1 MNGVIYA
8 RYSSDNQR
16 EESIEGQVRECMEYA
31 EKQGISILGA
41 YIDRALSAKTDNR
54 PEFQRMIK
62 DSAKGL
68 FDVAIVWK
76 LDRFARNR
84 YDSAHY
90 KAILRKNGVKV
101 ISAKEVIAEDST
113 GILLESLLEGYAEF
127 FSAELSEKVK
137 RGMKENALKCMS
149 NGSSVPMGYV
159 VGKDRRFEIDPL
171 IAPLVRDVF
180 VRYNDGQTMKEI
192 ADSLNAKGL
201 RTSGGKEISLN
212 IVSRMLKN
220 RRYLGEYRYGDVIV
234 PGGMP
239 AIVSEELFERAQE
252 RLQKNRHAPAAH
264 KAEDEYLL
272 TTKLYCGKCGAF
284 MVGESGTS
292 KTKKIHRYYRCVNT
306 KKYKT
311 CDKKAVKKDWIENFA
326 IAQIMKALMND
337 QEMKRLTGALM
348 ELQEQ
353 ENTELPLLQKQLA
366 ETEKGIQNLLDA
378 IQQGLLTASTKKRLD
393 ELEET
398 KDKLEKSIAQEQL
411 QKPMLTRE
419 KIMFFLSRFR
429 DMDMTKREHRQ
440 RLVDSFINA
449 IYLYDDKVVITLNYM
464 EGAKTIS
471 LKDIKSSGLSKAAT
485 PVATATPNIAI
496 HFCGLRYFCARNE
509 ISILSVVITLQQTS
523 LHITPLGKLLRG
535 FFVCFVAAPSPP
547 KRHARFAC
555 SLPALSG
562 RAFSTVLCCCH
573 LFEDPT
579 LSARMSI

>member
-31 EKQGISILGA
+31 EKQGITILGT

-90 KAILRKNGVKV
+90 KTILRKNGVRV
-101 ISAKEVIAEDST
+101 ISAKEIIAEDST

-137 RGMKENALKCMS
+137 RGMKENALKCIS

-159 VGKDRRFEIDPL
+159 VGKDRHYEIDPFA
-171 IAPLVRDVF
+171 APLVRDVF
-180 VRYNDGQTMKEI
+180 QYYIEGQTMKEI
-192 ADSLNAKGL
+192 AEYLNAKGL
-201 RTSGGKEISLN
+201 RSSGGKEISLSV
-212 IVSRMLKN
+212 VSRMLKN
-220 RRYLGEYRYGDVIV
+220 RRYLGEYRYGDVVV

-239 AIVSEELFERAQE
+239 AIISEELFERAQD
-252 RLQKNRHAPAAH
+252 RLQKNRRAPAAR

-306 KKYKT
+306 KKYKI
-311 CDKKAVKKDWIENFA
+311 CDKKAVKKDWIEDFA
-326 IAQIMKALMND
+326 IAQIMKTLIDD
-337 QEMKRLTGALM
+337 QEIERLIDSLMK
-348 ELQEQ
+348 LQEQ
-353 ENTELPLLQKQLA
+353 ENTELPLLHRQLA
-366 ETEKGIQNLLDA
+366 ETKKGIQNLLDA

-411 QKPMLTRE
+411 QRPTLTRE
-419 KIMFFLSRFR
+419 KIAFFLSRFR
-429 DMDMTKREHRQ
+429 DMDMSNREHRQ

-449 IYLYDDKVVITLNYM
+449 IYLYDDKIVITLNYK
-464 EGAKTIS
+464 EGAKTVA
-471 LKDIKSSGLSKAAT
+471 LKDIKGSDLSGAAT
-485 PVATATPNIAI
+485 PSKKPR
-496 HFCGLRYFCARNE
+496 C
-509 ISILSVVITLQQTS
+509 
-523 LHITPLGKLLRG
+523 
-535 FFVCFVAAPSPP
+535 
-547 KRHARFAC
+547 
-555 SLPALSG
+555 
-562 RAFSTVLCCCH
+562 
-573 LFEDPT
+573 
-579 LSARMSI
+579 